1 MKKNRKIQIISLKVR
16 FLTNC
21 IGNTSILR
29 NIQSCLFQTGF
40 LLPMQSAKIQL
51 KLEKKIKL
59 QFCIILDLCRQ
70 ICSETDGCLYWT
82 WQLRAKNGR
91 NKVCKLK
98 SGILETGFRRQRNN
112 AVSGTMLNGCN
123 PIDNSGGNN
132 NSGNDLDN
140 R

>member
-1 MKKNRKIQIISLKVR
+1 MQWINHLSPSVY
-16 FLTNC
+16 LT
-21 IGNTSILR
+21 TLILQYR
-29 NIQSCLFQTGF
+29 
-40 LLPMQSAKIQL
+40 
-51 KLEKKIKL
+51 
-59 QFCIILDLCRQ
+59 IILDLCRQ

-82 WQLRAKNGR
+82 WLLRAKNGR

-98 SGILETGFRRQRNN
+98 SGILDTGFRRQRNN

-123 PIDNSGGNN
+123 PTDNSGGNN

>member
-1 MKKNRKIQIISLKVR
+1 MSISNWVFTAYVVCKNPAQTRKK
-16 FLTNC
+16 F
-21 IGNTSILR
+21 
-29 NIQSCLFQTGF
+29 
-40 LLPMQSAKIQL
+40 
-51 KLEKKIKL
+51 KL

>member
-1 MKKNRKIQIISLKVR
+1 MNRVSPHPP
-16 FLTNC
+16 
-21 IGNTSILR
+21 
-29 NIQSCLFQTGF
+29 LFTRQPV
-40 LLPMQSAKIQL
+40 LHYR
-51 KLEKKIKL
+51 
-59 QFCIILDLCRQ
+59 IILDLCRQ

-82 WQLRAKNGR
+82 WQLRAKNGQ

-98 SGILETGFRRQRNN
+98 SGILDTGFRRQRNN